1 MRTWPRPSSPVGR
14 CSPGSWSLTST
25 CTAEQ
30 ALTQS
35 GKSVSTQ
42 VKPGCSSVQLVQKPC
57 QACSKG
63 SAKGVLECCKDP
75 LPLCR
80 LQPSAVVRDED
91 CAACEFNKPGKTCL
105 RKMTWEWRG
114 ALQLCVTYGGQAGS
128 AWPARAGSRSKTH
141 GLILSPAQHAQS
153 SCSVS
158 YRGATSV
165 ARRGMGEQFSRYV
178 HSADWACSHR

>member
-1 MRTWPRPSSPVGR
+1 MRTWLRPCSPVGR

-25 CTAEQ
+25 CTCTAEQ
-30 ALTQS
+30 ALTLS

-42 VKPGCSSVQLVQKPC
+42 VKPGCSSVQLAQKPC

-63 SAKGVLECCKDP
+63 SAKGVLDECKDF

-80 LQPSAVVRDED
+80 LQPSAVVTDED

-114 ALQLCVTYGGQAGS
+114 ALHLCVTWCSGSQAGS
-128 AWPARAGSRSKTH
+128 ARPAHAGSRSNDSWPYPLACTARNRA
-141 GLILSPAQHAQS
+141 LA
-153 SCSVS
+153 V
-158 YRGATSV
+158 YATE
-165 ARRGMGEQFSRYV
+165 GPSR
-178 HSADWACSHR
+178 